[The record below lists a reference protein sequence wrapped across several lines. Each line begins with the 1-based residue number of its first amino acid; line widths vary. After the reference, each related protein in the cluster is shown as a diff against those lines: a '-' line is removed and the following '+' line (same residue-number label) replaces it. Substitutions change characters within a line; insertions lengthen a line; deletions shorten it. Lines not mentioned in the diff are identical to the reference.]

1 MPGVP
6 TKNGEPFGSPFESGR
21 RDLNPRPPEP
31 HSGALPGCATSRL
44 TKPQEQVAQT
54 PSGSQSH
61 ASSHQNQPRT
71 TCSLT
76 GLRGACP
83 EPPPRAKRGGSE
95 GSRYQQSQDAKYKT
109 PSGSQFQASSG
120 KELTQGSAPR

>member
-61 ASSHQNQPRT
+61 VSSHQNQPRT

-83 EPPPRAKRGGSE
+83 ERSE
-95 GSRYQQSQDAKYKT
+95 GSFKSPAARNLPKPAH
-109 PSGSQFQASSG
+109 
-120 KELTQGSAPR
+120 QG